1 MMTMNRVSDNQRR
14 RAARECRAG
23 SASSTP
29 AGDHFCSGGR
39 KTGGWPSLAAQS
51 IWDGLGRPSSGRWT
65 LFLFAVLLAARYAP
79 TANAAESAE
88 GKGRK
93 FALLVGCTKYDHLRD
108 DRWLKGP
115 ANDAALLRRVL
126 VERYGFPDTN
136 ITLLTEEAGKSNRPT
151 RAHIVREFE
160 RLIAQA
166 QAGDQVVVLLAGHG
180 SQQPDRPDAKQND
193 PEPDGLD
200 EIFLPADIDKWED
213 AGATVANAIVDDE
226 IFAWTQALMKKG
238 ATLWIIFDCCHS
250 GTALRGGGEETAR
263 EASPEGDL
271 GIPAAA
277 LQRAAERAAPAKAA
291 AEAAFDVENA
301 TGHVVAFYAAQP
313 QDVAVELSMPPTGAS
328 EKQQHGAFSFAL
340 CSVLSEPGAASLT
353 YRALGDLIWARYK
366 VWRRTSL
373 SPPFIDG
380 TDLDR
385 QVLGAGRGR
394 FQFRV
399 VSGDAGRGW
408 KINGGAVHGLTPG
421 AILEARGP
429 AGGGESLGHVR
440 VVRLDIAEA
449 RVEPCAYAD
458 AAKPDHLPTG
468 AVCEPVFAEFGDL
481 RLRVAIDLD
490 CADAAAR
497 QSLAK
502 LAGDLAKRSREPK
515 AMFAITVLADAE
527 WVVRSRPNGLELLPK
542 DAALVIDE
550 AKLPP
555 GTPRFN
561 LGGSE
566 TTAKAEEHLGRIFR
580 AQNLLRLAGGASG
593 ETGAVDLVLETIRY
607 RDPRDRQ
614 GQAVLFEGA
623 GPRFQAGDLIGWRI
637 VNRGR
642 EAVDL
647 TLLYID
653 SQFAVQAV
661 FPRPRAVG
669 VNNRLAA
676 GESYATPPVEVT
688 DDTLGQEHLVVIAVP
703 GEGPQR
709 DFRCLA
715 EPNLAAARGQTR
727 GGQSALESPLG
738 KLLEYAAFNEGEA
751 TRGVRRVELDESRL
765 MLISWTVK

>member
-1 MMTMNRVSDNQRR
+1 M
-14 RAARECRAG
+14 
-23 SASSTP
+23 
-29 AGDHFCSGGR
+29 
-39 KTGGWPSLAAQS
+39 
-51 IWDGLGRPSSGRWT
+51 
-65 LFLFAVLLAARYAP
+65 FAILLASRFAAP
-79 TANAAESAE
+79 DVPAANAAENA
-88 GKGRK
+88 GDKGRK
-93 FALLVGCTKYDHLRD
+93 FALLVGCTKYDHLRG

-115 ANDAALLRRVL
+115 ANDAVLLRRVL
-126 VERYGFPDTN
+126 VERYGFPDAN
-136 ITLLTEEAGKSNRPT
+136 ITLLTEDAGKSNRPT
-151 RAHIVREFE
+151 REHIVREFE

-166 QAGDQVVVLLAGHG
+166 QVGDQVVVLLAGHG
-180 SQQPDRPDAKQND
+180 SQQPDRPDAKLND

-213 AGATVANAIVDDE
+213 ASAAVVNAIVDDE

-238 ATLWIIFDCCHS
+238 ASLWIIFDCCHS
-250 GTALRGGGEETAR
+250 GTALRGGGDETAR

-277 LQRAAERAAPAKAA
+277 LRRAAERVAPAKAA
-291 AEAAFDVENA
+291 AEAAFDVESA
-301 TGHVVAFYAAQP
+301 AGHVVAFYASQP
-313 QDVAVELSMPPTGAS
+313 QDMAVELAMPPTGGAS

-366 VWRRTSL
+366 VWRRASL

-408 KINGGAVHGLTPG
+408 RINGGAVHGLTPG

-429 AGGGESLGHVR
+429 AGGGKPLGHVR

-458 AAKPDHLPTG
+458 APKPDHLPAG

-490 CADAAAR
+490 GADAAAR
-497 QSLAK
+497 QSLVK
-502 LAGDLAKRSREPK
+502 LADDLAKRSREPK
-515 AMFAITVLADAE
+515 AMFALTVLTDAE
-527 WVVRSRPNGLELLPK
+527 WVVRARPNGLELLPK

-561 LGGSE
+561 LGGPE
-566 TTAKAEEHLGRIFR
+566 TAAEAEEHIGRIFR
-580 AQNLLRLAGGASG
+580 AQNLLGLAGGASG
-593 ETGAVDLVLETIRY
+593 ETGTVDLVLETIRY
-607 RDPRDRQ
+607 RDGRDRQ
-614 GQAVLFEGA
+614 GQVVAFEGA

-637 VNRGR
+637 TNHGR
-642 EAVDL
+642 EAVDV

-676 GESYATPPVEVT
+676 GESYSVPPVEVT

-715 EPNLAAARGQTR
+715 EPNLASARVQTR
-727 GGQSALESPLG
+727 GGANALESPLG

-751 TRGVRRVELDESRL
+751 TRGMRRVELDESRL
-765 MLISWTVK
+765 MLVSWTVE